1 MVIIAALIGTQDLG
15 QELQKTLAGADLGKN
30 FVLGMNVSLMVL
42 TFDMSI
48 INWASKRKNSLGLS

>member
-30 FVLGMNVSLMVL
+30 FVLGMSVSLMVL
-42 TFDMSI
+42 TFDLSI
-48 INWASKRKNSLGLS
+48 IYWASTAKIHWA